1 MEERQALTTK
11 QVAARLQVGE
21 ITVLR
26 WLRSG
31 KLRGHKPGG
40 TRIGWRVPLA
50 EVERMERGEL

>member
-1 MEERQALTTK
+1 MEERQTLTTK
-11 QVAARLQVGE
+11 QVASRLQVGE

-31 KLRGHKPGG
+31 KLHGFKPGG

-50 EVERMERGEL
+50 EVERMERGEP